1 MVPGPVGAVGPLDR
15 FAQLTD
21 VRRQEEVQQ
30 VLSRSLDEIL
40 ENCSPG
46 RPAILWE
53 NYGKLLRSRSCKPHR
68 LM

>member
-30 VLSRSLDEIL
+30 VFSRSLDE
-40 ENCSPG
+40 
-46 RPAILWE
+46 
-53 NYGKLLRSRSCKPHR
+53 LLG
-68 LM
+68 